1 MAAGAILVIVA
12 TIMQTFAPRGQ
23 IGTFI
28 AGRVIIGIGQ
38 GLALTAGSIYIG
50 ELSPPEIRGKI
61 MSFWQMFYSVGSF
74 IAYWVSFATSKHP
87 KGLGE
92 WDWKMV
98 VIFQLLVPI
107 LILSQVFFIP
117 EVRNMD
123 VQTGLRHVL
132 TQSSPLAGT
141 SRSPATMRRPA
152 HRSAASVTPNKT
164 SKKKSPP
171 SAKPSNSKP
180 KPSPLATLL
189 SGRTSLSGSA
199 CTLR

>member
-1 MAAGAILVIVA
+1 MAAGSVLVIIA

-74 IAYWVSFATSKHP
+74 IAYWVSFATAKHP

-117 EVRNMD
+117 EVSHILVRTD
-123 VQTGLRHVL
+123 ARHVL
-132 TQSSPLAGT
+132 TLCSHLAGM
-141 SRSPATMRRPA
+141 SRSPATTKRPA
-152 HRSAASVTPNKT
+152 PRSAVFVLPKRM
-164 SKKKSPP
+164 SKRKSLQ
-171 SAKPSNSKP
+171 SGKPSSSKP
-180 KPSPLATLL
+180 KPYHLATLL

-199 CTLR
+199 CTVR

>member
-1 MAAGAILVIVA
+1 MAAGAILVIIA
-12 TIMQTFAPRGQ
+12 TLMQTFAPRGQ

-74 IAYWVSFATSKHP
+74 IAYWVSFATNKHP

-107 LILSQVFFIP
+107 LILSQVFFLP
-117 EVRNMD
+117 EVGD
-123 VQTGLRHVL
+123 VLIQIDAQCLLTRCGL
-132 TQSSPLAGT
+132 LAGT
-141 SRSPATMRRPA
+141 FRNPATMKRLA
-152 HRSAASVTPNKT
+152 HRSAASATPKRMW
-164 SKKKSPP
+164 KRKSPR
-171 SAKPSNSKP
+171 SAKLSNSKP
-180 KPSPLATLL
+180 KLYPLVTLHF
-189 SGRTSLSGSA
+189 GKTSRSGSA
-199 CTLR
+199 C

>member
-1 MAAGAILVIVA
+1 MAAGAILVIIA
-12 TIMQTFAPRGQ
+12 TLMQTFAPRGQ

-28 AGRVIIGIGQ
+28 AGRVVIGIGQ

-87 KGLGE
+87 KGLGD

-117 EVRNMD
+117 EVSD
-123 VQTGLRHVL
+123 IFLRTHVRDVL
-132 TQSSPLAGT
+132 TPYSLLAGM
-141 SRSPATMRRPA
+141 SRSPATTKRPA
-152 HRSAASVTPNKT
+152 HRSAASATRMRM
-164 SKKKSPP
+164 SKKRSPLY
-171 SAKPSNSKP
+171 AKPSSSKP
-180 KPSPLATLL
+180 KPSHLATLL